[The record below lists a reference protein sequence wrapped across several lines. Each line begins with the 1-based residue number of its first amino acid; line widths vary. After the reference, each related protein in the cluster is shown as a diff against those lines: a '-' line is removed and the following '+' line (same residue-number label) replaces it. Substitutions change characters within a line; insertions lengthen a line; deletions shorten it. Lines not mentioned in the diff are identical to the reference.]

1 MFSSLVH
8 LYANFEM
15 WVLSLLNSAF
25 KNPPNQ
31 PQICPNSALKKNPS
45 ALTLSPKSALIQP
58 LKKAPNAPR
67 LSPKT
72 VP

>member
-1 MFSSLVH
+1 
-8 LYANFEM
+8 
-15 WVLSLLNSAF
+15 
-25 KNPPNQ
+25 
-31 PQICPNSALKKNPS
+31 
-45 ALTLSPKSALIQP
+45 LSPKSALIQP